1 MAVPFVAGAVHDTLA
16 LWSPL
21 VAEGVPGAEGTPAG
35 VTGVEAGD
43 VGDVPA
49 ILQAFTVKV

>member
-1 MAVPFVAGAVHDTLA
+1 MVVPFVAGAVHDTLA